1 MALPPILLS
10 HLRDF
15 GRSAPRCIAA
25 MEDNKRFRSGN
36 FKGDLPE

>member
-15 GRSAPRCIAA
+15 GQSAPRWTAA
-25 MEDNKRFRSGN
+25 TDDNKRFRSGN
-36 FKGDLPE
+36 FKGDLSE